1 MDQLLAYE
9 GATEYAEVSSHHP
22 KPFSLATETTL
33 SRRAN
38 RTLNQSATDAGG
50 DRKGEFAVGNSD
62 HKPSRS
68 SEQTLS
74 EPENDW
80 HGVVVS
86 HIKRRWLPC
95 EDDLVNYY
103 PVDHRWSVQGS
114 GSESAKQL
122 MTERVK
128 QFSDAIETEFETD
141 RKELLSLLS
150 TNVPELKIRRKM
162 RMAEMVAAS
171 RVSNKGDY
179 RAFEFDHYLTKK
191 LKRSRMERDAK
202 RGAEWYPKK

>member
-1 MDQLLAYE
+1 MKERRNTLRSA
-9 GATEYAEVSSHHP
+9 ATTQSLSP
-22 KPFSLATETTL
+22 LQPRRPFPDALTGLSTSQPLTQEETAKVNL
-33 SRRAN
+33 PS
-38 RTLNQSATDAGG
+38 
-50 DRKGEFAVGNSD
+50 VIPD